1 MKSKMFL
8 SLMFLIVL
16 MIMYVPHTAAQYIN
30 EIAYSPDGTRLAVA
44 GSIWIWIYDAQTSEE
59 LNLLTGHTDYVNS
72 VSFSPDGNTLASGSG
87 DRTIRL
93 WDVETGD
100 PIRTLTGHTHSVR
113 SVSFSPDGNTLAS
126 GSWDGTLRLWNA
138 ETGDPIRTLTGHT
151 GDVHNVSFSPD
162 GNTLASGGGGW
173 DETIRLWEVATGAPI
188 RTLIGHTDYVN
199 SVSFSPDG
207 NTLASGSDDRTIRLW
222 DVSTGD
228 PIRTL
233 TGYTRQVESVS
244 FSPDGNTLASG
255 SADDTVRL
263 WEVNTGELIR
273 TLIGHT
279 SDVNSVSFSPDGNTL
294 ASGSLDRT
302 VMLWDM
308 VLIAADVNG
317 DSVVNIQDLV
327 LVASRF
333 GETGENETD
342 VNADSVVNIQDLVL
356 VAGAFG
362 EGAAASPAYKNGA
375 KVLEPVVEGAPDI
388 EPPRV
393 VGGTVTGGDSDIDP
407 EALNAYGIEIE
418 FSKDV
423 TGNIALQTEG
433 GEDVGWLGK
442 VDGNTA
448 TLEIVEGKEI
458 SYERT
463 YVIEGEISDAAGNKA
478 DIQITFV
485 TASRVLPVAIENL
498 LYNNLVA
505 HWSFDRFDT
514 DGDWV
519 FDSSGNGNDGTIIGQ
534 PKLIKGMFGDA
545 LNFDG
550 ENDTVVVPDYAV
562 FGKENITLMGWF
574 NPNDAVT
581 NRPLIVKKGSFS
593 VGFTNNDELQFVA
606 QPNDTSVESVS
617 RFQVGEWIHFA
628 VTYDG
633 KTMQVYIDGELQNEQ
648 PNDIPI
654 AQSEDDLVI
663 GEGFT
668 GSIDAV
674 GFYNKALTE
683 DEIVFLMEE
692 GYFW

>member
-333 GETGENETD
+333 GEIGENETD
-342 VNADSVVNIQDLVL
+342 VNADGVVNIQDLVL
-356 VAGAFG
+356 VARAFG
-362 EGAAASPAYKNGA
+362 EGTAAPADKNGA

-388 EPPRV
+388 EPPRF
-393 VGGTVTGGDSDIDP
+393 VGGTVLDGSEDVDP
-407 EALNAYGIEIE
+407 EAFNADGIEFE
-418 FSKDV
+418 FSEEI
-423 TGNIALQTEG
+423 TGNIALLIG
-433 GEDVGWLGK
+433 GDDIGWVVRFL
-442 VDGNTA
+442 GNTVRLERLTGKRLHGA
-448 TLEIVEGKEI
+448 TEYQVRG
-458 SYERT
+458 S
-463 YVIEGEISDAAGNKA
+463 VADAAGNET
-478 DIQITFV
+478 QISISFITTYV
-485 TASRVLPVAIENL
+485 EPVAIES
-498 LYNNLVA
+498 LVA
-505 HWSFDRFDT
+505 WWPLDEHD
-514 DGDWV
+514 DWIW
-519 FDSSGNGNDGTIIGQ
+519 DYSGNGFDGEIIGAPRLIQ
-534 PKLIKGMFGDA
+534 GKLGKA
-545 LNFDG
+545 LAFDG
-550 ENDTVVVPDYAV
+550 ENDAVVVNDAT
-562 FGKENITLMGWF
+562 FGAENITLMGWF
-574 NPNDAVT
+574 NPNAAVT